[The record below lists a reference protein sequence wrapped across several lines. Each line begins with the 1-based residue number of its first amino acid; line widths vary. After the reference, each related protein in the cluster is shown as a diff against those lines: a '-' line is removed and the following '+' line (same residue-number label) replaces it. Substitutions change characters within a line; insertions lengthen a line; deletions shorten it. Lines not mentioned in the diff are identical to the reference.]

1 MTYTVAMFIATMFTV
16 AVLGG
21 LEEAR
26 RMLMAYLTH
35 QRELKQQEHQT
46 RRIEA
51 LALMDEPARN
61 RLLETM
67 PDWLDRDDPDDVEA
81 WKRARAETNRL
92 TEKNR

>member
-1 MTYTVAMFIATMFTV
+1 VSTIGIIIAGI
-16 AVLGG
+16 VLIS
-21 LEEAR
+21 LAEEGRRVFAAWLGAR
-26 RMLMAYLTH
+26 AL
-35 QRELKQQEHQT
+35 LKQQEHQT

-81 WKRARAETNRL
+81 WKKARAETL
-92 TEKNR
+92 KITEKPR